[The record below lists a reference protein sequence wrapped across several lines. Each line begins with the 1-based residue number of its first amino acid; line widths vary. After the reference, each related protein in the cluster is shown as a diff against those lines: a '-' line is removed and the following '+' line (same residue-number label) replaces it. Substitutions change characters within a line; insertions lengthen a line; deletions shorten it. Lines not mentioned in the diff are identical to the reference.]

1 MDENALTR
9 DGSNAAGIDRRLML
23 KGAGIASTIAAVG
36 GIREARAAGLVPSH
50 PSWKIVF
57 VNHVTTNPFFTA
69 TQYGMRD
76 AAALTGCTTQWT
88 GSANSVSAEMISAMN
103 SAIAAKADAI
113 AVALVDPHAFNDP
126 VQRAL
131 DAGIPVFSYNADV
144 TPAQGCNRL
153 AYIGQDLFK
162 AGQLMGEKI
171 VQLVDGGRGALVIA
185 TPGQLNIQPR
195 LDGAQDVMKKSGKNY
210 TIDVIAS
217 GAAVND
223 EISHV
228 KSYYLGHQDVKGMFA
243 VDGGT
248 TEGIA
253 ECMAQYNLASK
264 GVHGGGFD
272 LLPRTLQLIQQGAMD
287 FTIDQ
292 QPYLQGYYAVMEAY
306 MFLLSGGLVGPADI
320 NTGLKFV
327 TKGNVGPYLATHTR
341 YEGSA
346 TAPQYVK
353 RSGAIKV

>member
-1 MDENALTR
+1 MSDR
-9 DGSNAAGIDRRLML
+9 DLDRRRVL
-23 KGAGIASTIAAVG
+23 KGAALGSALATIG
-36 GIREARAAGLVPSH
+36 GIVPARAAGLSH
-50 PSWKIVF
+50 PGWRIVF

-88 GSANSVSAEMISAMN
+88 GSANSIAAEMVSAIN

-113 AVALVDPHAFNDP
+113 AVSLVDQHAFNDP

-131 DAGIPVFSYNADV
+131 EAGIPVFSYNADV
-144 TPAQGCNRL
+144 TPAQGCPRL

-162 AGQLMGEKI
+162 AGQLMGQKI
-171 VQLVDGGRGALVIA
+171 ASLVDGGRVGLLIA

-195 LDGAQDVMKKSGKNY
+195 LDGAMDVLKKSGKTY

-217 GAAVND
+217 GAAVNN
-223 EISHV
+223 EISSV
-228 KSYYLGHQDVKGMFA
+228 KSYYLGHQDVRGMFA

-248 TEGIA
+248 TEGVA
-253 ECMAQYNLASK
+253 ECMAQYGLAAK

-292 QPYLQGYYAVMEAY
+292 QPYLQGYYTVMQAY
-306 MFLLSGGLVGPADI
+306 MYLLSGGLSGPADT

-327 TKGNVGPYLATHTR
+327 TKDNVGPYLATQTR
-341 YEGSA
+341 YEGSSS
-346 TAPQYVK
+346 TAQIVK
-353 RSGAIKV
+353 RSGAITG

>member
-1 MDENALTR
+1 MSDHDL
-9 DGSNAAGIDRRLML
+9 DRRRVL
-23 KGAGIASTIAAVG
+23 KGAALGSALATIG
-36 GIREARAAGLVPSH
+36 GVVPARAAGLSH
-50 PSWKIVF
+50 PGWRIVF

-88 GSANSVSAEMISAMN
+88 GSANSIAAEMVSAIN

-113 AVALVDPHAFNDP
+113 AVSLVDQHAFNDP

-131 DAGIPVFSYNADV
+131 EAGIPVFSYNADV
-144 TPAQGCNRL
+144 TPAQGCPRL

-162 AGQLMGEKI
+162 AGQLMGQKI
-171 VQLVDGGRGALVIA
+171 ASLVDGGRVGLLIA

-195 LDGAQDVMKKSGKNY
+195 LDGAMDVLKKSGKNY

-217 GAAVND
+217 GAAVNN
-223 EISHV
+223 EISSV
-228 KSYYLGHQDVKGMFA
+228 KSYYLGHQDVRGMFA

-253 ECMAQYNLASK
+253 ECMAQYGLAAK

-292 QPYLQGYYAVMEAY
+292 QPYLQGYYTVMQAY
-306 MFLLSGGLVGPADI
+306 MYLLSGGLSGPADT

-327 TKGNVGPYLATHTR
+327 TKDNVGPYLATQTR
-341 YEGSA
+341 YEGSSS
-346 TAPQYVK
+346 TAQVVK
-353 RSGAIKV
+353 RSGAITG

>member
-1 MDENALTR
+1 MDETEAALKGQT
-9 DGSNAAGIDRRLML
+9 GLVDRRLML
-23 KGAGIASTIAAVG
+23 KSAALGSAIAAMG
-36 GIREARAAGLVPSH
+36 GIGEARAAGLTPSH
-50 PSWKIVF
+50 PTWRIVF
-57 VNHVTTNPFFTA
+57 VNHVTTNPFFTP

-88 GSANSVSAEMISAMN
+88 RSGTSIAAEMVSAIN

-113 AVALVDPHAFNDP
+113 AVCLVDQHAFNDP

-144 TPAQGCNRL
+144 TPVQGNNRL
-153 AYIGQDLFK
+153 AYIGQDLFR
-162 AGQLMGEKI
+162 AGQLMGERI
-171 VQLVDGGRGALVIA
+171 VLLGDGGRVALFIA

-195 LDGAQDVMKKSGKNY
+195 IDGAQDVLKKSGKNY

-223 EISHV
+223 EFSHV
-228 KSYYLGHQDVKGMFA
+228 KAYYLGHQDVKGMFA

-248 TEGIA
+248 TEAIA
-253 ECMAQYNLASK
+253 ATMDQYGLAAK

-272 LLPRTLQLIQQGAMD
+272 LLPQTLQLIQKGSMD
-287 FTIDQ
+287 FAIDQ
-292 QPYLQGYYAVMEAY
+292 QPYLQGYYTVMQAY
-306 MFLLSGGLVGPADI
+306 MYLLSGGLSGPADCD
-320 NTGLKFV
+320 TGLKFV
-327 TKGNVGPYLATHTR
+327 TKGSVAPYLASKTR

-346 TAPQYVK
+346 ATAQYVK
-353 RSGAIKV
+353 RSGPIKV